1 MEVNKKKTTY
11 EQIATGVCQIE
22 GVIDKL
28 VFETTVYHGVL
39 NNLVL
44 YNKEGD
50 SVESNEEIEDVILS
64 FYKDKIEHKLN

>member
-1 MEVNKKKTTY
+1 MEVNNRKTTY

-64 FYKDKIEHKLN
+64 FYRDKIEHKLN